1 MIDGVNNAS
10 EQREKKVV
18 PKEREKRKGVV
29 WVAAFFFFVFLVLS
43 LSFLWRV
50 TDCSVV
56 FFPTIPHL
64 LTPVQPSMDARRTA
78 NGPAH
83 TEQEAR

>member
-29 WVAAFFFFVFLVLS
+29 WVAAFFFFCFSFFHFL
-43 LSFLWRV
+43 F
-50 TDCSVV
+50 C
-56 FFPTIPHL
+56 
-64 LTPVQPSMDARRTA
+64 
-78 NGPAH
+78 G
-83 TEQEAR
+83 E